1 MKTIMKYFRFFL
13 SSFIM
18 HFPIELCGHL
28 KVFLVGQFYNFTVSD
43 SVLSVWLLPSWQR
56 QENGDTYNQYE
67 IYAIFIAANGL
78 LFSVLTFLARHL
90 GRIKKVGDWG
100 DWWECWSL
108 DFGAQLKSCQFHNAV
123 HISLGICRL

>member
-1 MKTIMKYFRFFL
+1 M
-13 SSFIM
+13 
-18 HFPIELCGHL
+18 
-28 KVFLVGQFYNFTVSD
+28 GQFYNFTVSD

-90 GRIKKVGDWG
+90 GRIKKVGD
-100 DWWECWSL
+100 
-108 DFGAQLKSCQFHNAV
+108 
-123 HISLGICRL
+123 